1 MAEIKEFVVNDRRKF
16 TAEGDARPD
25 APPSEPKPA
34 RPEASLEPT
43 SDQKFGSS
51 AHLVDNKPKPQA
63 APPAPEP
70 SAQAD
75 DQPAPPPLTAEQT
88 SQASKAY
95 DATVDRIDTAIRAAN
110 PGMERIPEMTFE
122 RVIQSL
128 YMQAML
134 QLGLMAPPNQK
145 PQPPDILGARQTIDM
160 LSVLAAKSTG
170 NLSAPEATLMDNA
183 LFELRMAFL
192 EMTQVLARQAQ
203 QAQTKQAPGGP
214 PTPSSTGPSIVR

>member
-16 TAEGDARPD
+16 TPEGEARPD

-51 AHLVDNKPKPQA
+51 AHLVDNKPKQPAPTPA
-63 APPAPEP
+63 AASPEP
-70 SAQAD
+70 SAEAD

-88 SQASKAY
+88 AQASQAY
-95 DATVDRIDTAIRAAN
+95 DATVDRIDTAIHAAN

-122 RVIQSL
+122 RFIQSL

-134 QLGLMAPPNQK
+134 QLGLMAPPDQK
-145 PQPPDILGARQTIDM
+145 PQVDILGARQTIDM
-160 LSVLAAKSTG
+160 LAVLAEKTKG
-170 NLSAPEATLMDNA
+170 NLDPAEATLIDNA
-183 LFELRMAFL
+183 LFELRMGFL
-192 EMTQVLARQAQ
+192 EMTQLLARQAQ
-203 QAQTKQAPGGP
+203 QAQSKQP
-214 PTPSSTGPSIVR
+214 PTPGSGGPSIVR